1 MDFNLL
7 LLLFNLISRATGRAI
22 CDSLDL
28 TLGASPSQ
36 APPSE
41 RGKLLAAENRKK
53 LCMWQGVG
61 LGSTLIEPIRQRGKL
76 NFFEHFLT
84 IL

>member
-1 MDFNLL
+1 MNIFEGKTIN
-7 LLLFNLISRATGRAI
+7 SGRPAERI
-22 CDSLDL
+22 CDSLDYL

>member
-1 MDFNLL
+1 M
-7 LLLFNLISRATGRAI
+7 SK
-22 CDSLDL
+22 
-28 TLGASPSQ
+28 PS
-36 APPSE
+36 PPSE

-84 IL
+84 IKLGAGKATSIPSQNLKILSQIN